1 MNPNDRLLL
10 VSLNKSFDDAKANG
24 VYRRI
29 SVYEKTHRYWAIA
42 KSRASQINY
51 IEGVYHFPV
60 EKAFSAIHKD
70 HQSSGYDVEA
80 CKWSNIPDVDFA
92 LADDYPWTLGQF
104 VWTGFD
110 YLGEPS
116 PYDTDSWP
124 NHSSMFGI
132 IDLASIPK
140 DRYWLY
146 RSVWNTDSPTLHI
159 VPHWTWPGREGEV
172 TPVYVYTSWPEA
184 ELFVNGVSM
193 GRRSKAVPDHPCE
206 GLQEENVEGR
216 YRLMWDNVVYHKGE
230 IRVVAYDADGNPA
243 ASESVCTAGKPY
255 ALRLECDRETI
266 ARDGEDLAYVTVS
279 VVDKEGNPVP
289 TDTREV
295 FATVSG
301 AGEFR
306 AIANGDPCSLELFH
320 LPKMHLFSG
329 KLTVIVRSLAG
340 VEGPARLT
348 VKAKGLKSVT
358 LDL

>member
-1 MNPNDRLLL
+1 MMQRLTE
-10 VSLNKSFDDAKANG
+10 
-24 VYRRI
+24 YI

-184 ELFVNGVSM
+184 ELFVSGVSM
-193 GRRSKAVPDHPCE
+193 GRRSKAVPDHPC
-206 GLQEENVEGR
+206 
-216 YRLMWDNVVYHKGE
+216 
-230 IRVVAYDADGNPA
+230 
-243 ASESVCTAGKPY
+243 
-255 ALRLECDRETI
+255 ALSATVRQLP
-266 ARDGEDLAYVTVS
+266 VTVRIW
-279 VVDKEGNPVP
+279 P
-289 TDTREV
+289 T
-295 FATVSG
+295 
-301 AGEFR
+301 
-306 AIANGDPCSLELFH
+306 
-320 LPKMHLFSG
+320 
-329 KLTVIVRSLAG
+329 
-340 VEGPARLT
+340 
-348 VKAKGLKSVT
+348 
-358 LDL
+358 

>member
-1 MNPNDRLLL
+1 M
-10 VSLNKSFDDAKANG
+10 
-24 VYRRI
+24 
-29 SVYEKTHRYWAIA
+29 
-42 KSRASQINY
+42 
-51 IEGVYHFPV
+51 
-60 EKAFSAIHKD
+60 
-70 HQSSGYDVEA
+70 
-80 CKWSNIPDVDFA
+80 DFA

-184 ELFVNGVSM
+184 ELFVSGVSM

-255 ALRLECDRETI
+255 TLRLECDRETI

-295 FATVSG
+295 FDTVSG
-301 AGEFR
+301 AREFR

-348 VKAKGLKSVT
+348 VKAKGLKSAT